1 MLIQP
6 ALTSFPWVTTRG
18 GWGTDPLW
26 PHSCPGGPAA
36 QKRTRIVTSGSSQVG
51 WASQTSFCRR
61 KDPQRAML
69 LPSGVFGSV
78 LGPPIPANSLW
89 ATSTPWLCGSR
100 EKRGTRV
107 TVLSLYCHRWSL
119 APVSLLMP
127 ASLPLAPTTH
137 TANGAALLAQGP
149 TQSQHSTNGP
159 SWSDSSP
166 HPPLS
171 SSPGTR
177 WNRHPGCPREPGRG
191 SPGEEQGQGGGNTV
205 LLGKGR
211 AQPWVNRS
219 RPGLPG
225 WPFTQQVG
233 PPLLQAQALTSKLT
247 RLGPPA
253 SAPYL
258 TIGRADKGL
267 NKPSLQRSVR
277 RPGRPILNPREE
289 TKE

>member
-1 MLIQP
+1 MATQLP
-6 ALTSFPWVTTRG
+6 GRASRPEKDKNCDLWFFPSRLG
-18 GWGTDPLW
+18 FPD
-26 PHSCPGGPAA
+26 
-36 QKRTRIVTSGSSQVG
+36 K
-51 WASQTSFCRR
+51 
-61 KDPQRAML
+61 L
-69 LPSGVFGSV
+69 LPQERPPKSNAFAFWSFRKCPRSPHPCKLP
-78 LGPPIPANSLW
+78 LGDFYTVVMW
-89 ATSTPWLCGSR
+89 QQR
-100 EKRGTRV
+100 EWGHEGHCTV
-107 TVLSLYCHRWSL
+107 TDGAWPR
-119 APVSLLMP
+119 PVSLLIL

>member
-1 MLIQP
+1 MATQLPGRASRPEKDKNCDLWFFPSRLGFPDKLLLQERP
-6 ALTSFPWVTTRG
+6 PKSNAFAFWSFRKCPRSPPSLQTPFGRLLHRG
-18 GWGTDPLW
+18 YV
-26 PHSCPGGPAA
+26 AA
-36 QKRTRIVTSGSSQVG
+36 ERMG
-51 WASQTSFCRR
+51 A
-61 KDPQRAML
+61 
-69 LPSGVFGSV
+69 
-78 LGPPIPANSLW
+78 
-89 ATSTPWLCGSR
+89 
-100 EKRGTRV
+100 RG
-107 TVLSLYCHRWSL
+107 SLYCHRWSL
-119 APVSLLMP
+119 APVSLLIP

-277 RPGRPILNPREE
+277 RPWRPILNPREE